1 MDKEH
6 LIKQVETGEIT
17 VNQAL
22 SMMRKTVNF
31 SGSGVSEQPTQSEQ
45 VTQIMRELEGLIGL
59 DSVKQLINEVHA
71 YVEIQQRRV
80 SVNLVSEPTVLH
92 MIFMGNPGTGKTTV
106 ARIIGKLFLA
116 MGVLNKGHIVEVER
130 ADLVAEY
137 IGQTAQRTREQLR
150 KASGGILFIDE
161 AYALAR
167 GGEKD
172 FGKEAI
178 DTIVKTMEDQRTNI
192 IIILAG
198 YSKPMEEFLQTNPGL
213 KSRFPIIIKF
223 PDYSTFELFRIAERM
238 LQQREYQLSKGARR
252 KMFRLIEELK
262 SGNVENFG
270 NARTIRNII
279 EKSIRRQA
287 VRLVGKNNISRTELM
302 EIIEEDI
309 SEVENI

>member
-6 LIKQVETGEIT
+6 VIKQVENGEIS

-22 SMMRKTVNF
+22 SIMRKTTNSSVIKV
-31 SGSGVSEQPTQSEQ
+31 GEQPTQSDQ
-45 VTQIMRELEGLIGL
+45 VTQIMRELDCLIGL

-71 YVEIQQRRV
+71 YVEIQQKRM

-150 KASGGILFIDE
+150 KASGGVLFIDE

-223 PDYSTFELFRIAERM
+223 PDYSTFELFRIAEMM

-262 SGNVENFG
+262 SGNMENFG

-287 VRLVGKNNISRTELM
+287 VRLVDKSNISRTELM
-302 EIIEEDI
+302 EIIQEDL

>member
-22 SMMRKTVNF
+22 SMMRKTVNS
-31 SGSGVSEQPTQSEQ
+31 SGSRISEQPTQSEQ

>member
-262 SGNVENFG
+262 SGNMENFG